1 MTISGRHKAVFLLGL
16 AIGAIFLWFAIRNVD
31 FAELSAT
38 LAAAEFLY
46 AVPFLLLFGLFYWL
60 KATRWV
66 YLLEPTRVFATKDL
80 FAPMMI
86 GFAGNNVLPVRL
98 GELLRVYLL
107 GREYGISKTLILAT
121 LILERVFDAITIL
134 ALLLLAMLL
143 TKIDSSDLSAA
154 RVLLTLAT
162 GTAVIAVYA
171 VVRPPDWMTRIGLG
185 CQKLLPESVSQ
196 ILTEKTHQVRDG
208 FGAVNSARQVARVA
222 ANSIL
227 QWALLAAC
235 IHLSIVAVGVHVPAV
250 ASIIVLG
257 LIIAGIS
264 IPSAPGFV
272 GTIELCF
279 VIGLGLFGVGPSE
292 ALAAAI
298 FYHVLAFASVT
309 GTGALLVGRYHTSFS
324 ELQQEAESTNQ
335 PDRRE

>member
-1 MTISGRHKAVFLLGL
+1 
-16 AIGAIFLWFAIRNVD
+16 
-31 FAELSAT
+31 
-38 LAAAEFLY
+38 
-46 AVPFLLLFGLFYWL
+46 
-60 KATRWV
+60 
-66 YLLEPTRVFATKDL
+66 
-80 FAPMMI
+80 MMI

-121 LILERVFDAITIL
+121 LILERVFDAISIL
-134 ALLLLAMLL
+134 ALLLLATLL

-154 RVLLTLAT
+154 RVLLTTAT
-162 GTAVIAVYA
+162 AAAIIAVYA
-171 VVRPPDWMTRIGLG
+171 VVRPPEWMTRIGLR
-185 CQKLLPESVSQ
+185 CRNTLPERASR
-196 ILTEKTHQVRDG
+196 ILAEKIYQVRDG
-208 FGAVNSARQVARVA
+208 FGAVKSARQVVRVA
-222 ANSIL
+222 ANSLL

-235 IHLSIVAVGVHVPAV
+235 IHLSIIAMGVQVPVV

-279 VIGLGLFGVGPSE
+279 VIGLGLFGVGASE

-309 GTGALLVGRYHTSFS
+309 GTGALLLGRYHTSFS
-324 ELQQEAESTNQ
+324 KLQQEAESTKLPGRQ
-335 PDRRE
+335 ER